1 MELTTHKN
9 YKIKHLLKILI
20 PVLIYQLAN
29 YSAQFI
35 DAVMTGRYNEV
46 HLAGVSIGGSLYSP
60 FFTMLTGIISGLVP
74 IVGQYLGQKK
84 KEKITEVM
92 RQYLLIGV
100 FLAFLL
106 FLFGFIFL
114 KPTLRIMNLELSV
127 EMIAFE
133 YLSWLSLGL
142 VPLLLFSVMR
152 SFVDALGLTKLSMLL
167 MILVVPLNVFFNYS
181 LIYGQFGFPEM
192 GGPGAGLGT
201 ALAYWGLLVI
211 AYFVF
216 KWHSE
221 LKKYPIFKW
230 EGIRLSLWKEPFK
243 IGFPI
248 GLSIFAEVAI
258 FCFVGLLMAG
268 FGTTVIAAHQAA
280 MNFAILIYAF
290 PISISTALTI
300 IVSFEV
306 GQKNILS
313 AIQYSKIGILTSFI
327 IAVVTLVC
335 LAINLTT
342 IASFYGSEEE
352 FIKLTIQFL
361 AYSLLFQLFD
371 AIAAPIQGIL
381 RGFKDVQMPFILC
394 LIGYWII
401 GLPIGFLLHYGFNFG
416 PFSYW
421 IGLILGLMSN
431 CSFLVFRLKRA
442 VIKNKI
448 NRGGNDVSYTK

>member
-1 MELTTHKN
+1 MELTTQKN
-9 YKIKHLLKILI
+9 HKIKYLLKILI
-20 PVLIYQLAN
+20 PILIYQLAN

-35 DAVMTGRYNEV
+35 DTVMTGRYNEV

-60 FFTMLTGIISGLVP
+60 FFTMLTGIVSGLVP

-84 KEKITEVM
+84 KEKIIEVM
-92 RQYLLIGV
+92 RQYLLIGI

-106 FLFGFIFL
+106 FLFGWIFL
-114 KPTLRIMNLELSV
+114 KPTLGIMNLELSV

-167 MILVVPLNVFFNYS
+167 MVLVVPLNVFFNYS

-201 ALAYWGLLVI
+201 ALAYWGLLFI

-268 FGTTVIAAHQAA
+268 FGTTVIAAHQ
-280 MNFAILIYAF
+280 
-290 PISISTALTI
+290 
-300 IVSFEV
+300 
-306 GQKNILS
+306 
-313 AIQYSKIGILTSFI
+313 YSKIGILTSFI
-327 IAVVTLVC
+327 IAVVTLIC
-335 LAINLTT
+335 LALNLNT
-342 IASFYGSEEE
+342 IANFYGSEEE

-394 LIGYWII
+394 LVGYWII

-431 CSFLVFRLKRA
+431 CTFLVFRLKRA
-442 VIKNKI
+442 VIKNK
-448 NRGGNDVSYTK
+448 V

>member
-35 DAVMTGRYNEV
+35 DTVMTGRYNEV

-60 FFTMLTGIISGLVP
+60 FFTMLTGIVSGLVP

-106 FLFGFIFL
+106 FLFGWTFL
-114 KPTLRIMNLELSV
+114 KPTLGIMNLEISV
-127 EMIAFE
+127 EKIAFE

-167 MILVVPLNVFFNYS
+167 MVLVVPLNVFFNYS
-181 LIYGQFGFPEM
+181 LIYGKFGFPEM

-201 ALAYWGLLVI
+201 ALAYWGLLFIV
-211 AYFVF
+211 YFVF

-313 AIQYSKIGILTSFI
+313 AIQYSKIGILSSFI

-335 LAINLTT
+335 LAINLNP

-431 CSFLVFRLKRA
+431 CTFLVFRLKRA